1 MLKNFLKLNSLKK
14 IDVNSE
20 DRINAHRKIINNKNL
35 IRNVFKEYHNLF
47 LELDEKFFD
56 YNGKRVELGA
66 GSYPIKESF
75 KDVLSTDIV
84 KTSNI
89 DLKVDAENMPFEKNT
104 IRSIFM
110 QNTFH
115 HISDPSKFF
124 SECDRVLGSNGG
136 IIMVEPYYG
145 ILSSLIFP
153 FLHEN
158 ESFDKKQDNWKNAAL
173 SPMKNAN
180 QALSYVV
187 FKKNLNEFN
196 KNFPN
201 LEIVHHKTLNNY
213 LRYLIS
219 GGLNFKQL
227 LPDSF
232 ESLIKFIEFLLSP
245 LSDQLSLFHVL
256 VIRKNK

>member
-1 MLKNFLKLNSLKK
+1 MLNKLFRLNSIKK

-20 DRINAHRKIINNKNL
+20 DRITTHRKIINNKIL
-35 IRNVFKEYHNLF
+35 IKNVFKEYHELF
-47 LELDEKFFD
+47 LKLDKKYFD
-56 YNGKRVELGA
+56 FDGKLVELGA

-75 KDVLSTDIV
+75 KNVISTDIV
-84 KTSNI
+84 KTINI
-89 DLKVDAENMPFEKNT
+89 DLKVDAENMPFESNS

-115 HISDPSKFF
+115 HISDPEKFF
-124 SECDRVLGSNGG
+124 RECNRVLGLNGG
-136 IIMVEPYYG
+136 IVMIEPYYG

-153 FLHEN
+153 FLHED
-158 ESFDKKQDNWKNAAL
+158 EIFDKKQNKWKNSAL

-187 FKKNLNEFN
+187 FKKNINEFN

-201 LEIVHHKTLNNY
+201 LELIHHKTLNNY

-219 GGLNFKQL
+219 GGLNFKQI

-232 ESLIKFIEFLLSP
+232 EPSIKFIEFLLSP
-245 LSDQLSLFHVL
+245 LSAQLSLFHVL
-256 VIRKNK
+256 VIRKK